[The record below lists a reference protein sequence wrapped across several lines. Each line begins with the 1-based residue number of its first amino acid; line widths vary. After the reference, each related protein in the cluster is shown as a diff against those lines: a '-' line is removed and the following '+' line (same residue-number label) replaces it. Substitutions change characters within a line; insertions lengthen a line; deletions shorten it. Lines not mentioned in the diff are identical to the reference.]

1 MNDAAT
7 VCFICGGERFAQ
19 ATSPYRRCV
28 ACGHEVLAAQAEQ
41 TLMLNEILRPADIRR
56 LAWVDRFQG
65 GVLDRFSQGRSY
77 ARWIDIGSGAGKLL
91 FHHRA
96 KFAHAVG
103 LEITPAAREFAR
115 TELGLEVRTSIEEVE
130 APIDYATAWHSLE
143 HFPAPA
149 LEALLRALG
158 AKMPPGGRLI
168 VSVPNAASWQYRLF
182 GARYAFFDVPN
193 HQQQFTIDS
202 LQRLLTAHD
211 FRRVALTVSWPYNA
225 FGWVQG
231 LLNAVVPEH
240 NCLYYR
246 LKRGRPP
253 ASRACLG
260 ASLALLPLAV
270 PAGLVLALLDAV
282 FPARQA
288 VLTCCFERE
297 R

>member
-1 MNDAAT
+1 MNGAAP
-7 VCFICGGERFAQ
+7 VCFVCGGERFEP
-19 ATSPYRRCV
+19 ATRPYRRCV
-28 ACGHEVLAAQAEQ
+28 ACGHEVLTGPTEQ

-65 GVLDRFSQGRSY
+65 RVLDRFTQGRSY
-77 ARWIDIGSGAGKLL
+77 SRWVDIGSGAGKLL

-96 KFAHAVG
+96 KFAHALG

-115 TELGLEVRTSIEEVE
+115 TALGLEVRTSIDEVD
-130 APIDYATAWHSLE
+130 APIDFATAWHSLE

-158 AKMPPGGRLI
+158 KKMPRGGRLV
-168 VSVPNAASWQYRLF
+168 VSVPNAASWQCRLF
-182 GARYAFFDVPN
+182 RRRFAFFDVPN
-193 HQQQFTIDS
+193 HQQQFTLVS
-202 LQRLLTAHD
+202 LERLLAAHG
-211 FRRVALTVSWPYNA
+211 FRRTALTVSWPYNA
-225 FGWVQG
+225 FGWAQG
-231 LLNAVVPEH
+231 LLNVVAPEH

-253 ASRACLG
+253 TSQVSFA
-260 ASLALLPLAV
+260 ASLLLLPLAV